1 MAMHIDS
8 TPSSRTAPSS
18 LSDIIALHGFA
29 VVAVGYG
36 DCSAPGC
43 RCAASTTPWA
53 YTVGLTSLGLPEFVV
68 LGRGLRPDEPVEV
81 LHEMA
86 DLCLEGLPVTEPGD
100 HMFAD
105 IDIRVTEVPDRWVLA
120 DRERM
125 AAWFDVFGRTTVPV
139 VLQILLPDQN
149 GYFPDEEQCA
159 DDVRRRQPVLRDNP
173 LRYPKI
179 TPNRTRRQRRRR

>member
-8 TPSSRTAPSS
+8 TPSSRTAPAS

-29 VVAVGYG
+29 VVTVGYG

-43 RCAASTTPWA
+43 RCAASPTPWA

-68 LGRGLRPDEPVEV
+68 VGRRSRPDEPAAV

-100 HMFAD
+100 FAFAD
-105 IDIRVTEVPDRWVLA
+105 IDIRVAEVPDRWVLA
-120 DRERM
+120 DRSRM
-125 AAWFDVFGRTTVPV
+125 AVWFDVFGGATVPV
-139 VLQILLPDQN
+139 VLQILLPDRD
-149 GYFPDEEQCA
+149 GYFPDEDECS

-179 TPNRTRRQRRRR
+179 IPNRNRQQRRRG